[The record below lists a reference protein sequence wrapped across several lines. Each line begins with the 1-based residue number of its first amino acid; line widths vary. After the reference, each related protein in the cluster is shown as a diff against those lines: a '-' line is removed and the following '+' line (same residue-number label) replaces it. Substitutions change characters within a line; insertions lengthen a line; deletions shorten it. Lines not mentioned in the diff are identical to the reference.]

1 MRSTVYFERLFVYML
16 TKGKWLDRTRAR
28 EMANLDDALKHLNS
42 GRLHEGLEIL
52 EKLARTNPENVN
64 VLYNLG
70 MCYSQLGLID
80 KSIETLEICVRL
92 VPRHANALTALAYS
106 YSRKGA
112 YEKALGQLKIALE
125 IDPDNFFALRNCGA
139 VLGKLG
145 RHEEAIACLEK
156 ASQLVPDS
164 PEVLYGLG
172 LAHQENGDLKKADDL
187 YKKVIQAD
195 KDAKITEL
203 AMTARRDIAME
214 SLKAQGLRVDAVMYC
229 LAALEL
235 LSSKGRNE
243 ILAIASEIALLGRRG
258 LDINSPEKK
267 YAINSLSGEFS
278 GLQLLCYM
286 YVGFRIVNEDLDIGA
301 DLSSEYEAALRLF
314 SKQIDD
320 Q

>member
-1 MRSTVYFERLFVYML
+1 
-16 TKGKWLDRTRAR
+16 
-28 EMANLDDALKHLNS
+28 MANMDDALKLLKS
-42 GRLHEGLEIL
+42 GKLREGMEIL
-52 EKLARTNPENVN
+52 ESLVRNDPENVN

-70 MCYSQLGLID
+70 MCYSQLGSIE
-80 KSIETLEICVRL
+80 KSIEALEKCVEIA
-92 VPRHANALTALAYS
+92 PRHANALTALAYS

-112 YEKALGQLKIALE
+112 YDKALEKLKVALE

-172 LAHQENGDLKKADDL
+172 LAYQEKGDLKKADDL
-187 YKKVIQAD
+187 SKKVIAAD

-214 SLKAQGLRVDAVMYC
+214 ALKAQGLRVDAVMYC

-235 LSSKGRNE
+235 LSSKGRDE
-243 ILAIASEIALLGRRG
+243 VQAIASEIALLGRRG

-267 YAINSLSGEFS
+267 YRLNSLSGEFS
-278 GLQLLCYM
+278 GLPDSLCCD
-286 YVGFRIVNEDLDIGA
+286 IVC
-301 DLSSEYEAALRLF
+301 AAPLPRR
-314 SKQIDD
+314 
-320 Q
+320 

>member
-1 MRSTVYFERLFVYML
+1 
-16 TKGKWLDRTRAR
+16 
-28 EMANLDDALKHLNS
+28 MANLDDAIKLLNS
-42 GRLHEGLEIL
+42 GRLREGMQIL
-52 EKLARTNPENVN
+52 ENLIANDPENVN

-70 MCYSQLGLID
+70 MCYSQLGFID
-80 KSIETLEICVRL
+80 KSIETLKKCVRHA
-92 VPRHANALTALAYS
+92 PRHANARTALAYS
-106 YSRKGA
+106 YSRNGE
-112 YEKALGQLKIALE
+112 YEKALGKLKIALE

-139 VLGKLG
+139 VVGKLG

-164 PEVLYGLG
+164 AEVLYGLG
-172 LAHQENGDLKKADDL
+172 LAYQENGHLKKADDL
-187 YKKVIQAD
+187 YKKIIAAD
-195 KDAKITEL
+195 KDTKITEL

-214 SLKAQGLRVDAVMYC
+214 SLKGQGLRVDAVMYC

-235 LSSKGRNE
+235 FSSKGRNE
-243 ILAIASEIALLGRRG
+243 IQAIASEIALLGRRG

-267 YAINSLSGEFS
+267 YRLNSLPGDFS
-278 GLQLLCYM
+278 GLQLLCDM

-314 SKQIDD
+314 SKQIDE